1 MSAPRGAAT
10 PARIDQALP
19 SFAPGDAIGNLALA
33 LRGILRRG
41 GAPSDI
47 FAAAADPRVRDAAR
61 EWREYASCNAAGNV
75 CLLHFSIGADMAWVF
90 ANLRSRRVLVYH
102 NVTPPEFARR
112 ANRRLERECRRGR
125 EQLRELAA
133 AADLAIC
140 DSEYNR
146 RDLVEL
152 GFPRTAVLPVHVDFA
167 AHDRT
172 PDDEVLARGLRDGRT
187 NILHVGRL
195 VPNKRIEDVVR
206 SFDLYRRI
214 DPGSRLLLVGNDTG
228 LRGHAESLRAFVA
241 RLGTPDVHF
250 LGHLDFAGLCT
261 CYRSADLY
269 LAMSEHEGFCV
280 PLLEAMHFR
289 VPIVAF
295 AAGAVPETL
304 GAAGLP
310 VYEKRVAEVAE
321 LMRLAV
327 SDAGLR
333 ERLAAAGAARL
344 ADFAP
349 ERIERDLWALLR
361 RHGLW
366 G

>member
-1 MSAPRGAAT
+1 VTAVGGAPA
-10 PARIDQALP
+10 PARLDQALP

-33 LRGILRRG
+33 LRGVLRRG
-41 GAPSDI
+41 GAASDI
-47 FAAAADPRVRDAAR
+47 FAAAADPRVRNEAR
-61 EWREYASCNAAGNV
+61 EWREYAACNAAGNV

-102 NVTPPEFARR
+102 NVTPPEFARGT
-112 ANRRLERECRRGR
+112 NRRLERECRRGR

-133 AADLAIC
+133 AADLVIC

-146 RDLVEL
+146 RDLAAL
-152 GFPRTAVLPVHVDFA
+152 GFARTAVLPVHVDFA

-172 PDDEVLARGLRDGRT
+172 PDDDVQARRLRDGRT
-187 NILHVGRL
+187 NVLHVGRL
-195 VPNKRIEDVVR
+195 APNKRIEDVVR
-206 SFDLYRRI
+206 SFDLYRRV
-214 DPGSRLLLVGNDTG
+214 DPGSRLLLVGGDGG
-228 LRGHAESLRAFVA
+228 LRGYAESLRSLVA

-261 CYRSADLY
+261 CYRSAHVY

-304 GAAGLP
+304 GGAGLL
-310 VYEKRVAEVAE
+310 VREKRFAEVAE
-321 LMRLAV
+321 LMRLAATDGQV
-327 SDAGLR
+327 RA
-333 ERLAAAGAARL
+333 RLLAAGAARL

-349 ERIERDLWALLR
+349 ERVERDLWALLR